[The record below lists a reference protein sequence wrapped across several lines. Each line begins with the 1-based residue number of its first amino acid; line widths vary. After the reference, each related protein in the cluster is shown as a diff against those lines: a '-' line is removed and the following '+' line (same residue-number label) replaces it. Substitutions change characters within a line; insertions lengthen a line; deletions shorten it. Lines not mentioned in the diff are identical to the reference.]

1 MIPRVAIVGRPN
13 VGKSS
18 ILNMLAGRRVSIV
31 DPTAGVTRDRV
42 STYITLPMLGREG
55 EEREIELIDT
65 GGYGIEDSQ
74 NLTAEVEQQIA
85 HALAEAAVVLFVVDA
100 QQGIV
105 ALDERVARLLHTS
118 RDRKHAA
125 PVVLVA
131 NKTDSEKF
139 LANAYEAMALG
150 FGEALCVS
158 ATTNY
163 NKNRLFEAIESH
175 IDWDAVQIASVGD
188 DVDERART
196 GPLLA
201 IVGKRNAGKSSLVNA
216 LAGSPRVIVSEVE
229 GTTRDSVDVRFEFN
243 GKVMTAIDTAGLR
256 KGKSVEG
263 DIEYYSQHRSLRS
276 VRRAD
281 VVVFV
286 MDATVAISQVDRKLS
301 TEIQRHFKPTVI
313 VVNKWDL
320 VADDVTEEDY
330 AEYLEKEMR
339 GLDFAPIVF
348 TSAVDAEGV
357 EELVA
362 MAWNLYQQAGHRVTT
377 GELNRALKIILA
389 ERGPSSS
396 NQRKPKIYYATQLE
410 VHPPTVALFVNDPLA
425 FNPNYQRYLI
435 HRFRDMLPFAEV
447 PIKLLVRDHRNR
459 NSSPSA
465 NTAPRKEAVVEAAE
479 FDEDEFDVVE

>member
-1 MIPRVAIVGRPN
+1 MIPRIAIVGRPN

-18 ILNMLAGRRVSIV
+18 LLNMLAGRRVSIV

-42 STYITLPMLGREG
+42 STYITLPQRQRVGG
-55 EEREIELIDT
+55 PREIELIDT
-65 GGYGIEDSQ
+65 GGYGIEDTQ

-85 HALAEAAVVLFVVDA
+85 YALADAALVLFVVDA

-105 ALDERVARLLHTS
+105 SLDERVARLLHTS
-118 RDRKHAA
+118 RDRKHGAQ
-125 PVVLVA
+125 VMLIA
-131 NKTDSEKF
+131 NKTDSDKF
-139 LANAYEAMALG
+139 IANSFEAMALG
-150 FGEALCVS
+150 FGEPLCVS
-158 ATTNY
+158 ATTNF
-163 NKNRLFEAIESH
+163 NRQRLFDAIEQA
-175 IDWDAVQIASVGD
+175 IDWDSVHVASVGD
-188 DVDERART
+188 NTDERART

-201 IVGKRNAGKSSLVNA
+201 IVGKCNAGKSSLVNA

-256 KGKSVEG
+256 KGKSVDG

-313 VVNKWDL
+313 IVNKWDL

-330 AEYLEKEMR
+330 AEYLDKEMK

-348 TSAVDAEGV
+348 TNAVNADGV

-410 VHPPTVALFVNDPLA
+410 VHPPTVAIFVNDPLA
-425 FNPNYQRYLI
+425 FSPNYQRYLI
-435 HRFRDMLPFAEV
+435 NRFRDMLPFAEV
-447 PIKLLVRDHRNR
+447 PIKLMIRDHRNR
-459 NSSPSA
+459 GTSTS
-465 NTAPRKEAVVEAAE
+465 TAPRQHEPIEAVDH
-479 FDEDEFDVVE
+479 DEDEFDVVE